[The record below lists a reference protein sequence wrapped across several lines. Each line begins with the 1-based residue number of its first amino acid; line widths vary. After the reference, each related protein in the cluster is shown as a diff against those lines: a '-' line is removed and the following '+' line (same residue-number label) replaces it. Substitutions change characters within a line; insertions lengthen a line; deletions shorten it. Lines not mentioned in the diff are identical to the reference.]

1 MADLQKLPIQ
11 AKEVIGTEVYAVPTV
26 TERVPS
32 GRAMFEPYRIFSI
45 SGDKQQDIQVR
56 VTGLD
61 NSFVPNKLTKVTLE
75 NLMMVVGSVQ
85 SRGKTK
91 REITFTA
98 DRIKPAK

>member
-32 GRAMFEPYRIFSI
+32 GRSMFEPYRIFSV

-61 NSFVPNKLTKVTLE
+61 NSFVPNKLTKVTNDGGRQRAISRE
-75 NLMMVVGSVQ
+75 NQ
-85 SRGKTK
+85 ARNH
-91 REITFTA
+91 FYC
-98 DRIKPAK
+98 

>member
-1 MADLQKLPIQ
+1 MADLQKMPIQ
-11 AKEVIGTEVYAVPTV
+11 AKEVIGAEVYAVPNV

-32 GRAMFEPYRIFSI
+32 GRAMFEPYRIFSV

-56 VTGLD
+56 VTRLD